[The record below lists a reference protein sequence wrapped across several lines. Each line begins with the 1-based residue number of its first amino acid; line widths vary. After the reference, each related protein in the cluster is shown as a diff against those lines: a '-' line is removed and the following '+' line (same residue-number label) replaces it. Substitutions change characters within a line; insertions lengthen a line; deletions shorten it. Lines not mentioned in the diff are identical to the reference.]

1 MPLDAILKQSDGV
14 TSVSQ
19 TSPLAVTFPTDT
31 ATYPQKISFSNDGF
45 TLDSFERLRVSEPRI
60 AFEYSFNAMTPSTAT
75 TVWESTAYGGGTES
89 LTTNL
94 YGTDLFTTTAANTG
108 RWIQSINHIRYAPA
122 ISTLMRFTFNLN
134 DPTATNLRQRIGMF
148 TDQGTFPSTAGDG
161 IYFEND
167 SGTFAF
173 VRRYM
178 TQGVTGLE
186 ERVVRANWNL
196 DKLDGTGKS
205 GVNLD
210 FTKAQHLLIEF
221 QYLGVG
227 TIRFG
232 FETGTKGVV
241 WCHEI
246 HSVNA
251 LTETWSRTGSL
262 PVRAECYNYGT
273 SPTANRLT
281 LINVAVL
288 QEGDVHQKRGWRYFG
303 ATSGAAARVTGLTA
317 DTWYPVMGIRAVG
330 TNDLTKRARI
340 VPVSLTITLSTVA
353 TGPTAIKI
361 GLMLLG
367 TPNTGATYAVSPAGG
382 SAAVVD
388 IAATTTTAIT
398 GSVMFNA
405 VIPNVVGSYTFNL
418 DQQTE
423 NANVIGPS
431 ANGVQAITGSGNLT
445 VVAGPVQAA
454 SVGPSIVAALNWKE
468 IV

>member
-1 MPLDAILKQSDGV
+1 MPLDTVLKQSDGV
-14 TSVSQ
+14 TSVSA
-19 TSPLAVTFPTDT
+19 TAPLHVTFPDET
-31 ATYPQKISFSNDGF
+31 SGF
-45 TLDSFERLRVSEPRI
+45 TQKVSFPHNNFMLDSFERLRVSEPRI

-75 TVWESTAYGGGTES
+75 TVWESTAYGAGTEA

-94 YGTDLFTTTAANTG
+94 YGTNLNTTTAANTG
-108 RWIQSINHIRYAPA
+108 RWVQSINHIRYAPA

-134 DPTATNLRQRIGMF
+134 TPTAVNLRQRIGMF

-167 SGTFAF
+167 SGAFAF

-178 TQGVTGLE
+178 TQGATGLE
-186 ERVVRANWNL
+186 ERVSRANWNL

-205 GVNLD
+205 GVTLD
-210 FTKAQHLLIEF
+210 FKKAQHLLIEF

-232 FETGTKGVV
+232 FETGVKGVI
-241 WCHEI
+241 WCHEMA
-246 HSVNA
+246 SVNSLA
-251 LTETWSRTGSL
+251 EAWSRTGSL

-273 SPTANRLT
+273 STANTLT

-288 QEGDVHQKRGWRYFG
+288 QEGDILQKRGWRYFG
-303 ATSGAAARVTGLTA
+303 ATSGAVAKVTGLTA
-317 DTWYPVMGIRAVG
+317 DTWYPIMGIRAVS

-340 VPVSLTITLSTVA
+340 IPVSLTVTLSTVS
-353 TGPTAIKI
+353 TGATAIKV

-367 TPNTGATYAVSPAGG
+367 TPNTGATFAIAPAGG
-382 SAAVVD
+382 SATVVD
-388 IAATTTTAIT
+388 NAATATTAIT
-398 GSVMFNA
+398 GSIMFNA

-431 ANGVQAITGSGNLT
+431 ASGTQAITGPGNLM